1 MRQVRSLDELDEGA
15 LSPSR
20 YVDQLIPVGRVSAN
34 SRVDIPGGGRD
45 GMPVIGVDGVSHQG
59 MHGRGL
65 RVPLGGFLGV
75 LSPSATARRGPPF
88 GLAGTPICR
97 SRWSRGDCEGCLPRI
112 VVTRAVCRFRRWFR
126 VALAGGDPQQTCARR
141 FARRQSFDEGVED
154 RKAWASRLR
163 REQRLKSGIVTT
175 SSAGTP
181 SGQPDGTFV
190 AGMKVQLSTRAGSH
204 PARWCRGCLRRAT
217 RRPCAQ
223 ACRMSRCRGR
233 RRLPPPTPLHQVRT
247 CG

>member
-1 MRQVRSLDELDEGA
+1 MDAAGPVPRRTRRRCAVTFPIRGPADSGRPGIGQF
-15 LSPSR
+15 SR
-20 YVDQLIPVGRVSAN
+20 RH
-34 SRVDIPGGGRD
+34 PGGGRD

-126 VALAGGDPQQTCARR
+126 VALAGGDPQQSCARP

-154 RKAWASRLR
+154 RKAWAYRLR

-181 SGQPDGTFV
+181 SGQPGQDV
-190 AGMKVQLSTRAGSH
+190 H
-204 PARWCRGCLRRAT
+204 
-217 RRPCAQ
+217 
-223 ACRMSRCRGR
+223 
-233 RRLPPPTPLHQVRT
+233 
-247 CG
+247 